1 MPGKANTFGFDIV
14 IEEVFIIYLTDV
26 SQLANVKLG
35 FFFFYKGNNA
45 KGQQTVSLFI
55 IFLTEAQSKLRK
67 P

>member
-35 FFFFYKGNNA
+35 FFFSIKATMPRG
-45 KGQQTVSLFI
+45 
-55 IFLTEAQSKLRK
+55 SKQYHYLLYF
-67 P
+67 